1 MILLWG
7 DDAAKPFNHYQFVL
21 HQILDEKKDALSL
34 AAHWMYEWMHVAGY
48 RHLSSTPDRN
58 DVVYKVGYLFREH
71 GVNMVREKG
80 TPEEL
85 LSDLGQGYLDA
96 IAKVTE
102 NNKITVA

>member
-1 MILLWG
+1 MTPPNPLITTNLYYIRSWM
-7 DDAAKPFNHYQFVL
+7 K
-21 HQILDEKKDALSL
+21 KKDALSL
-34 AAHWMYEWMHVAGY
+34 AAHWMHEWMHVAGY